1 MNGNFMKILIVGD
14 VHWSQYSSIIRT
26 RSEKFSCRLE
36 NLIQSVNWIE
46 ECSCVGNCDYVIYLG
61 DFFDKSEINSEE
73 ISALSEIKWNKN
85 IKHIFLCGNHEMGDK
100 FHHSSSLKLF
110 SLVPNCDVIDKPTL
124 RYDDEDCYLIF
135 LPYMLEE
142 NRINLDN
149 FCKGFESKKK
159 YIFSHNDL
167 QIQYGQYKS
176 VNGYTIEEIERNC
189 EYFFNGHLHN
199 RELVTDKIENV
210 GNLTGQNFSEDA
222 EKYKHGIDVLDT
234 VSGNVWFFE
243 NPYAFNFYKITKII
257 PLKDHAVVSATCYE
271 DEYDTIKENLDTNA
285 ECYRIQITRKVEE
298 NKQEVHDI
306 PKVNHSEKFRNYVL
320 NNIGND
326 DLVKSELEE
335 IL

>member
-1 MNGNFMKILIVGD
+1 MNILIVGD
-14 VHWSQYSSIIRT
+14 VHWSQFSSIVRT
-26 RSEKFSCRLE
+26 KENIFSTRLE
-36 NLIQSVNWIE
+36 NLINSVNWVE
-46 ECSCVGNCDYVIYLG
+46 ECSKNGKCEYTIYLG

-73 ISALSEIKWNKN
+73 ISALSEINWNEDT
-85 IKHIFLCGNHEMGDK
+85 KHIFLCGNHEMGDK

-110 SLVPNCDVIDKPTL
+110 SLVPNCEVIDKPT
-124 RYDDEDCYLIF
+124 YFIDEYENTCFVF

-142 NRINLDN
+142 NRISIDDFLNDVDN
-149 FCKGFESKKK
+149 PRKT

-189 EYFFNGHLHN
+189 DCCFNGHLHN
-199 RELVTDKIENV
+199 REFVTDKIENV

-234 VSGNVWFFE
+234 VNGNVFFFE

-271 DEYDTIKENLDTNA
+271 DEYDTIKENLDANA

-298 NKQEVHDI
+298 NKQEVCDI